1 MDSLLTILVIIS
13 LLANFLAILFLIK
26 RKHPD
31 PVNNEQLFKD
41 ELSSLKNTFSQSFGS
56 MSKEIAKDMT
66 GALTKVDEKVSVFNQ
81 QVSELNKS
89 QDNFSRILS
98 GVKSYGTLAEFGL
111 GALLKDLLPASQ
123 YVANA
128 KMKEDTSETV
138 EFAIKLQDVMLPI
151 DSHWPVE
158 KYKAIDDAYN
168 ANDKDAQAEAR
179 KDLASAFRLKAKTVN
194 AKYIAPP
201 KSTDF
206 AIVYVPTEG
215 LFSELSSY
223 RDPKTKELLLQ
234 ELRTKYKV
242 TISGPNTLSALL
254 QSYHLGFQTLKVQ
267 QHATQIY
274 NDLRNISS
282 RFEKHFD
289 GIKELRKKL
298 EQAMQ
303 ATDSFGRDARS
314 IMNTLGNIKD
324 PEQVE
329 IASKNENVEKLN
341 SSINDLM
348 KWNTKF
354 SYPKSTRSLINGS
367 RHYSLDGSNLPSV
380 TTILSATKSE
390 EDKAAI
396 LAWKQRV
403 GTVEAERIKK
413 EASARGSSMHSYIEQ
428 FLYGKL
434 NQELLE
440 DNNKSKKMAEEI
452 IDNGLKNKLL
462 EIWGSEATIYYPGK
476 YAGTADCIG
485 VYEGKESILDFKQSN
500 KPKKEE
506 YIEDYFLQI
515 GAYSLAHNTVYNSNI
530 TQGVILLCTVDR
542 LFQDFKIEGNELINF
557 QNKFLERV
565 EKFYHLINK

>member
-1 MDSLLTILVIIS
+1 
-13 LLANFLAILFLIK
+13 
-26 RKHPD
+26 
-31 PVNNEQLFKD
+31 
-41 ELSSLKNTFSQSFGS
+41 
-56 MSKEIAKDMT
+56 
-66 GALTKVDEKVSVFNQ
+66 
-81 QVSELNKS
+81 
-89 QDNFSRILS
+89 
-98 GVKSYGTLAEFGL
+98 
-111 GALLKDLLPASQ
+111 
-123 YVANA
+123 
-128 KMKEDTSETV
+128 
-138 EFAIKLQDVMLPI
+138 
-151 DSHWPVE
+151 
-158 KYKAIDDAYN
+158 
-168 ANDKDAQAEAR
+168 
-179 KDLASAFRLKAKTVN
+179 
-194 AKYIAPP
+194 
-201 KSTDF
+201 
-206 AIVYVPTEG
+206 
-215 LFSELSSY
+215 
-223 RDPKTKELLLQ
+223 
-234 ELRTKYKV
+234 
-242 TISGPNTLSALL
+242 
-254 QSYHLGFQTLKVQ
+254 
-267 QHATQIY
+267 
-274 NDLRNISS
+274 
-282 RFEKHFD
+282 
-289 GIKELRKKL
+289 
-298 EQAMQ
+298 
-303 ATDSFGRDARS
+303 
-314 IMNTLGNIKD
+314 
-324 PEQVE
+324 
-329 IASKNENVEKLN
+329 
-341 SSINDLM
+341 M

-403 GTVEAERIKK
+403 GNVEAERIKK

-500 KPKKEE
+500 KPKKEQ

>member
-1 MDSLLTILVIIS
+1 
-13 LLANFLAILFLIK
+13 
-26 RKHPD
+26 
-31 PVNNEQLFKD
+31 
-41 ELSSLKNTFSQSFGS
+41 
-56 MSKEIAKDMT
+56 
-66 GALTKVDEKVSVFNQ
+66 
-81 QVSELNKS
+81 
-89 QDNFSRILS
+89 
-98 GVKSYGTLAEFGL
+98 
-111 GALLKDLLPASQ
+111 
-123 YVANA
+123 
-128 KMKEDTSETV
+128 
-138 EFAIKLQDVMLPI
+138 
-151 DSHWPVE
+151 
-158 KYKAIDDAYN
+158 
-168 ANDKDAQAEAR
+168 
-179 KDLASAFRLKAKTVN
+179 
-194 AKYIAPP
+194 
-201 KSTDF
+201 
-206 AIVYVPTEG
+206 
-215 LFSELSSY
+215 
-223 RDPKTKELLLQ
+223 
-234 ELRTKYKV
+234 
-242 TISGPNTLSALL
+242 
-254 QSYHLGFQTLKVQ
+254 
-267 QHATQIY
+267 
-274 NDLRNISS
+274 
-282 RFEKHFD
+282 
-289 GIKELRKKL
+289 
-298 EQAMQ
+298 
-303 ATDSFGRDARS
+303 
-314 IMNTLGNIKD
+314 
-324 PEQVE
+324 
-329 IASKNENVEKLN
+329 
-341 SSINDLM
+341 M

-354 SYPKSTRSLINGS
+354 AYPKSTRSLINGS
-367 RHYSLDGSNLPSV
+367 RHYSLNGSNLPSV

-434 NQELLE
+434 NQELLD

-565 EKFYHLINK
+565 EKFYRLFNK